1 MQTINT
7 TRLESQIHAIEKK
20 IVKGTVKNAFA
31 AKVKVYNL
39 SQQLD
44 SVKKFNQWAR

>member
-7 TRLESQIHAIEKK
+7 TRLQSQISAINKK
-20 IVKGTVKNAFA
+20 IVKGKVKNEFA

-39 SQQLD
+39 NNQLTEL
-44 SVKKFNQWAR
+44 KQYNFYAR